1 MLSAGLPDSVRDC
14 VSMRVSSVPVGW
26 ALKPLFVLEFS
37 SLVFLSGGALMES
50 LQSWSQLQ
58 SQRRLASLPLF
69 SLCSSDVDQRGV
81 CP

>member
-69 SLCSSDVDQRGV
+69 SLFSSDVDQRGV